1 MWDPQETVLGGQR
14 GSLQVVGSCDV
25 VGKNEGPA
33 TSQPGF
39 ESASHFLAG

>member
-1 MWDPQETVLGGQR
+1 MRPSGDGAGRTAGVLP
-14 GSLQVVGSCDV
+14 VVGSCGV

-39 ESASHFLAG
+39 ESGSHFLAG